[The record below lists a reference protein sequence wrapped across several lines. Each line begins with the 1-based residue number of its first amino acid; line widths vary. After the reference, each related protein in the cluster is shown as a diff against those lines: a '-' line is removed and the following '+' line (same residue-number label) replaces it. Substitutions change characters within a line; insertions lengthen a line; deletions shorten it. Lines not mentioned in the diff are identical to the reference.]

1 MLSLISSSVEETQKL
16 AKKILPS
23 LKNKNLICLYGSLGS
38 GKTTFVQGLAQAL
51 GIKKR
56 IISPTFILAREY
68 KIAKFSNPNF
78 QFSKFFHIDCY
89 RVSSEKD
96 IRSID
101 LIELLSDPKNLI
113 IIEWAEKIKKILPKE
128 RIDIK
133 FKHINENKRKIT
145 IIHWYLG

>member
-1 MLSLISSSVEETQKL
+1 MPSLISSSVKETQKL

-56 IISPTFILAREY
+56 IISPTFILAREHEI
-68 KIAKFSNPNF
+68 KG
-78 QFSKFFHIDCY
+78 SKFKKLKSVKLIHIDCY

-101 LIELLSDPKNLI
+101 LIELWSDPKNLI

-133 FKHINENKRKIT
+133 FKHIDENKRKIT
-145 IIHWYLG
+145 IIH

>member
-51 GIKKR
+51 GIKRKV
-56 IISPTFILAREY
+56 ISPTFVLLRSYTIKNSHSSATT
-68 KIAKFSNPNF
+68 F
-78 QFSKFFHIDCY
+78 QSLIHIDCY

-145 IIHWYLG
+145 IIH